1 MMKAKIFHCK
11 LNFSCF
17 AALCNY
23 RLKILTDFFWG
34 NVTQY
39 LRPSCCV
46 IIQVK
51 LQRSQ
56 FSAFLFYFISFP
68 LCTLNKIILFYSL
81 MYQERQ

>member
-34 NVTQY
+34 ECHAIFRAY
-39 LRPSCCV
+39 LLCDYPGKAAKVPIFS
-46 IIQVK
+46 IP
-51 LQRSQ
+51 LLFYL
-56 FSAFLFYFISFP
+56 FSALHP
-68 LCTLNKIILFYSL
+68 K
-81 MYQERQ
+81 